1 MTATSTPAINWESE
15 AVLSQIADK
24 IHKPLAE
31 IIRLTRYMQTKQDDT
46 ETSRLSAIML
56 ESSEQLES
64 LVAAILQAEQQ
75 KQIQIVVH
83 NKFKY
88 PELYS
93 FDTEAVR
100 RTNDLRNQ
108 LSTST
113 DEDSRVS
120 KADLDWLMQL
130 EQTVVEHID
139 DALLG
144 ISWLAAELAVS
155 ERQLF
160 RKVEKYTGLTPNK
173 YVRNVKLFRAKELLE
188 SYACSTVNEVAAAVG
203 MKDPYYFSN
212 LFKEEFGVKPKKYF
226 TSK

>member
-1 MTATSTPAINWESE
+1 MTAASTPAINWESE

-31 IIRLTRYMQTKQDDT
+31 IIRLTRYIQTKQDDT

-64 LVAAILQAEQQ
+64 LVAAILQAERQ

-93 FDTEAVR
+93 FDTEAAQR
-100 RTNDLRNQ
+100 PHDLINNQ
-108 LSTST
+108 DHTS
-113 DEDSRVS
+113 ENRVS
-120 KADLDWLMQL
+120 KADMEWLMQL
-130 EQTVVEHID
+130 ERTVVDHLD
-139 DALLG
+139 DAMLCVH
-144 ISWLAAELAVS
+144 WLADELAVS

-160 RKVEKYTGLTPNK
+160 RKIERYTGLTPNK
-173 YVRNVKLFRAKELLE
+173 YVRKVKLHQAKKLLE
-188 SYACSTVNEVAAAVG
+188 SYVCSTVTEVTIAVG
-203 MKDPYYFSN
+203 MKDPYYFSK
-212 LFKEEFGVKPKKYF
+212 LFKEEFGSMPSMF
-226 TSK
+226 TRG